1 MTDLTPFGQTFQ
13 AIREPIFR
21 RVWASSWCY
30 YTARMMELSVLLWLV
45 LELTGSPSKV
55 ALVGAFRTAP
65 MFLLGLVVGSL
76 ADMFP
81 RRHLLVI
88 AQGTTTLVGVGMAGL
103 LLTGATIEYWYA
115 YVASFISGAAWTM
128 DFSARRSLFSE
139 TFKGNQLVNAIALDS
154 LVLTGSNM
162 LGPLLGGVL
171 IYLVGFSGA
180 YVGLTAMYFIGLLL
194 LFWLPA
200 RKRDESGFDEQS
212 PISQVEA
219 FKELR
224 RNRTV
229 WAALLVTVALN
240 IFGFPFQQMVPVIA
254 REVLGTGSVLYGVLA
269 SAVGLG
275 AITGSLLIATG
286 RMQKHGTVYS
296 LGSILMVVAIFIFS
310 FSQIYAVSVILLF
323 LTGIG
328 LSFFSTLQPVI
339 VLQASPARMR
349 GRALGAIA
357 LCIGFNPLGLI
368 LIGQMADRLGPQNAL
383 AILTGVGF
391 VALVCLRAWYRSLRD

>member
-1 MTDLTPFGQTFQ
+1 
-13 AIREPIFR
+13 
-21 RVWASSWCY
+21 
-30 YTARMMELSVLLWLV
+30 
-45 LELTGSPSKV
+45 
-55 ALVGAFRTAP
+55 
-65 MFLLGLVVGSL
+65 
-76 ADMFP
+76 
-81 RRHLLVI
+81 
-88 AQGTTTLVGVGMAGL
+88 
-103 LLTGATIEYWYA
+103 
-115 YVASFISGAAWTM
+115 
-128 DFSARRSLFSE
+128 
-139 TFKGNQLVNAIALDS
+139 
-154 LVLTGSNM
+154 M

-310 FSQIYAVSVILLF
+310 FSQIYAVSVMLLF

-368 LIGQMADRLGPQNAL
+368 LIGQMADRLGAQNAL

-391 VALVCLRAWYRSLRD
+391 FTLVCLRAWYRSLRD